1 MGRRSLVL
9 LCFLV
14 ASNAFGNNTG
24 TNAFP
29 RAGGNGRF
37 AQGGRGGDVYAFTN
51 LQDDGKGPQPTGFAF
66 GNVFAWNQNWTDDNH
81 SAIQYLQNGDKYLT
95 TSQSEWEL
103 PDELFL
109 VLINL
114 RQIRLSKLVAGRF
127 VIPAY
132 LSNAMPLMN
141 VSSRR

>member
-1 MGRRSLVL
+1 MGRRSLIL

-14 ASNAFGNNTG
+14 ASSAFRNNTC
-24 TNAFP
+24 TIAFP
-29 RAGGNGRF
+29 RAEGYGRF
-37 AQGGRGGDVYAFTN
+37 AQGGREGDVYAVTK

-103 PDELFL
+103 PGELGFGAD
-109 VLINL
+109 
-114 RQIRLSKLVAGRF
+114 QPETDSA
-127 VIPAY
+127 
-132 LSNAMPLMN
+132 
-141 VSSRR
+141 

>member
-1 MGRRSLVL
+1 MGRRSLIL

-14 ASNAFGNNTG
+14 ASSTFGNNTG
-24 TNAFP
+24 TIAFP
-29 RAGGNGRF
+29 RAEGYGRF
-37 AQGGRGGDVYAFTN
+37 AQGGREGDVYAVTK

-103 PDELFL
+103 PGELGFGAD
-109 VLINL
+109 
-114 RQIRLSKLVAGRF
+114 QPETDSA
-127 VIPAY
+127 
-132 LSNAMPLMN
+132 
-141 VSSRR
+141 